1 MIHVL
6 SHYSQLRDRH
16 QEVTVIHG
24 RSQCQ
29 GTVKTRPTIGTHHPQ
44 QVVAAKLVQPFSS
57 EGNPKSNSGW
67 PVKHARAQTQ
77 CETDRP
83 CLAPSSHHIYRLL
96 RSHRCAAQREV
107 VGRSWLQVST
117 QLLADGHVLGL
128 TFVRHSKQQLRPS
141 NHLLFLLCSPLVAT
155 SKSTA
160 WWAGHTRLQ
169 PSPVQSRQII
179 QYTEAKRLR
188 HLTISHNNFQS
199 ANLNLVRS
207 HL

>member
-1 MIHVL
+1 MTQVPGCSSASSCACSCQNAHLTLVAPCCTMALQTAAGPSLVCL
-6 SHYSQLRDRH
+6 S
-16 QEVTVIHG
+16 TV
-24 RSQCQ
+24 
-29 GTVKTRPTIGTHHPQ
+29 
-44 QVVAAKLVQPFSS
+44 
-57 EGNPKSNSGW
+57 
-67 PVKHARAQTQ
+67 
-77 CETDRP
+77 ETDRP

-141 NHLLFLLCSPLVAT
+141 NHLLLLLCSPLVAT

-160 WWAGHTRLQ
+160 WWARHTRLQ
-169 PSPVQSRQII
+169 PSPMQSRQII
-179 QYTEAKRLR
+179 QDTEAKRLR

-199 ANLNLVRS
+199 ANLNLVRF